1 MLNRTALA
9 LAALVV
15 AASAGLAADAAV
27 SGADLLAKKA
37 EFNGKTVTADCMLMV
52 ADESMGSMC
61 AFKGAGNVMLDAKS
75 WTPETKKLVM
85 ETCNPAT
92 VEKFCTITVTGTV
105 DAAGPVVTLKNA
117 SAVKK

>member
-1 MLNRTALA
+1 MLNRTALVF
-9 LAALVV
+9 AALVV
-15 AASAGLAADAAV
+15 TASAALAADAV

-92 VEKFCTITVTGTV
+92 VEKFCTITVSGTV

>member
-1 MLNRTALA
+1 MLNRTARV
-9 LAALVV
+9 LAAFLLP
-15 AASAGLAADAAV
+15 ASAAFAADAAV
-27 SGADLLAKKA
+27 SGADLLAKNA

-61 AFKGAGNVMLDAKS
+61 AFKGAGNVMIDAKT

-92 VEKFCTITVTGTV
+92 VEKFCMITVTGTV

-117 SAVKK
+117 TALKK